1 MRKGLFILFLCMFT
15 LHGQKIDLIN
25 QTKSSCTAG
34 YVFYGGTSGRVA
46 CDGNLT
52 WDGTTFHAFKGYFY
66 NTTPTTG
73 ISSIVIRQGAGQGG
87 SAPFYIVNNANDQT
101 MNGFTAAGGIFV
113 SSQQGIIYYNNPA
126 NGARWLTLL
135 ANAETGSDVGSDFY
149 MARYSDAGA
158 FLGYPFWVKRS
169 TGVAT
174 FSQAIAG
181 SVTGNAATSTA
192 LAANPTD
199 CGAGVWAISI
209 DASGN
214 LTCTTPTLDQI
225 GNLAA
230 NKTFNNAD
238 KSISFNFTNPTN
250 QPTYD
255 GAFEIQASGAFAG
268 DLLHVHQHTGNP
280 GTSHLAHFE
289 ASDADVIP
297 LHITG
302 PTNDGSTLL
311 ADLADSDGA
320 TVFSVDSNGNIIAP
334 TLSGNASTSTA
345 LAADPSGCTN
355 QFTRDINAS
364 GTATCASV
372 AGTDFANQTA
382 NYGFMGPATG
392 GAAAPT
398 FRALVSA
405 DIPNN
410 AANTSGLAGTAS
422 ALAANPTDCSANQYA
437 NTIAANGNLTCAQV
451 AKTQLSDYYA
461 PQRTKVYLTGNQA
474 INDSAV
480 TAIAWNGEEY
490 DTNALHDNSTNPSR
504 ITIPAGQGGTYVLAC
519 QLSYA
524 ANATG
529 QRFVIIGDKNATNI
543 AVASATNAGATY
555 SSRFTAYTEVVAAAA
570 DWFTCS
576 AFQTSTGALNVLA
589 TAAEAFFLARRV
601 D

>member
-46 CDGNLT
+46 CDGGITWTVASQTLLT
-52 WDGTTFHAFKGYFY
+52 QKLLVYDTLG
-66 NTTPTTG
+66 TG
-73 ISSIVIRQGAGQGG
+73 ISSVIVRLGASQA
-87 SAPFYIVNNANDQT
+87 SNVPFYILNNAGTATISGLNAS
-101 MNGFTAAGGIFV
+101 GAVFTTL
-113 SSQQGIIYYNNPA
+113 QQGHNYYNLAADPVK
-126 NGARWLTLL
+126 WITFL
-135 ANAETGSDVGSDFY
+135 ANIETGANAGSDFY
-149 MARYSDAGA
+149 MASYSDAGV
-158 FLGYPFWVKRS
+158 FLGYPFWIKRS

-174 FSQAIAG
+174 FSQTIAG
-181 SVTGNAATSTA
+181 SVTGNAATATA

-199 CGAGVWAISI
+199 CGAGAWAISI

-214 LTCTTPTLDQI
+214 LTCTTPPLDQI

-345 LAADPSGCTN
+345 LAADPT
-355 QFTRDINAS
+355 D
-364 GTATCASV
+364 CA
-372 AGTDFANQTA
+372 AGQFANA
-382 NYGFMGPATG
+382 
-392 GAAAPT
+392 
-398 FRALVSA
+398 
-405 DIPNN
+405 
-410 AANTSGLAGTAS
+410 
-422 ALAANPTDCSANQYA
+422 
-437 NTIAANGNLTCAQV
+437 IAANGNLTCAV
-451 AKTQLSDYYA
+451 ASAGYRA
-461 PQRTKVYLTGNQA
+461 SLTN
-474 INDSAV
+474 SAV
-480 TAIAWNGEEY
+480 QSLNNDAATALTF
-490 DTNALHDNSTNPSR
+490 DTEVEDVGGMHDSGTNPSR
-504 ITIPAGQGGTYVLAC
+504 ITIPAGGDGVYLLVC
-519 QLSYA
+519 SVGYA
-524 ANATG
+524 AHATG
-529 QRFVIIGDKNATNI
+529 FRQATMYLGGATVLTNNTYEAVSTAGKITVVQSSTYKSLVATNY
-543 AVASATNAGATY
+543 VECYGQQNSG
-555 SSRFTAYTEVVAAAA
+555 
-570 DWFTCS
+570 
-576 AFQTSTGALNVLA
+576 GALNTNNSA
-589 TAAEAFFLARRV
+589 WNTFFQVVKLN
-601 D
+601 